1 MLAVGVWCPGANA
14 DFTGGV
20 QKNGPPALTSVSDP
34 RSRSR
39 HQPEPTTRTLVGAA
53 RVVADWVTATLW
65 PATVTVVVR
74 GEVVVLAVAA
84 IVTNPLPLPLL
95 PLVML
100 NQDDDRDDVQAHVP
114 VVVTEMVALPAAAP
128 IDRPTGATVK
138 LHVAAS

>member
-1 MLAVGVWCPGANA
+1 MASSAN
-14 DFTGGV
+14 
-20 QKNGPPALTSVSDP
+20 PPLSDR

-39 HQPEPTTRTLVGAA
+39 HQPEPTIRTFVGAA
-53 RVVADWVTATLW
+53 RVVADWVTAMLC
-65 PATVTVVVR
+65 PATVMVVVR
-74 GEVVVLAVAA
+74 GAVAVLAVAP
-84 IVTNPLPLPLL
+84 IVTNPLPLPVL